1 MSDNKHTISVSTIEP
16 SENRQQDPVMDPVHL
31 AQVPANADSQLV
43 REYRGAFLLIHKV
56 REQMKGLTVD
66 GNLIET
72 MVDGEAEEPQSPIRR
87 KEPHLIEEQL
97 LATPIDPP
105 MAGPVPLSMT
115 FTELAQRFSEQME
128 EVVATGKQITAAS
141 RQMASG
147 VNNLN
152 EGLEKLQRK
161 LSRVKY

>member
-1 MSDNKHTISVSTIEP
+1 MSDNKHTIAVGAIEP
-16 SENRQQDPVMDPVHL
+16 SENRRPDSMMDPAHW
-31 AQVPANADSQLV
+31 AQVAADADSQLV
-43 REYRGAFLLIHKV
+43 REYREAFLLIYKV
-56 REQMKGLTVD
+56 RGQMKGLAVD

-72 MVDGEAEEPQSPIRR
+72 MVDDEAEEGP
-87 KEPHLIEEQL
+87 
-97 LATPIDPP
+97 TPPLTGLVPP
-105 MAGPVPLSMT
+105 TMT
-115 FTELAQRFSEQME
+115 FTELSRRFSEQME